1 MGSVKR
7 FQDLI
12 AWQKAR
18 AATLLVYRWSARLP
32 PEERFGAIA
41 QMRRAAVSISS
52 NIAEGFGR
60 GSAADFGRCLK
71 IARGSLFEVMSQVD
85 IASEL
90 WNLALDSELVDVLA
104 ETDRVLQGLIRSVDS
119 AARREAPD
127 R

>member
-1 MGSVKR
+1 MGSVNR

-18 AATLLVYRWSARLP
+18 AATLLVYRWSASLP
-32 PEERFGAIA
+32 PDERFGAIA
-41 QMRRAAVSISS
+41 QMRRAAISITS

-60 GSAADFGRCLK
+60 GSAADFSRCLK

-85 IASEL
+85 ITAEL
-90 WNLALDSELVDVLA
+90 WCVPPDLELLNLLA
-104 ETDRVLQGLIRSVDS
+104 ETDRVLQGLIRGVDA
-119 AARREAPD
+119 AARREAA